1 MKFLIAFLLLIGA
14 VMPRAAAAQ
23 VDDQF
28 SWGLTAGASVPA
40 RDLADDHNTGLAGGV
55 TFALGQVGQTIGIRI
70 DGLYS
75 TFPGKS
81 GTEGRDARI
90 IGGTFNLVTSLI
102 GTGDRVYVIGGV
114 GGYGIRTGVP
124 GVKAV
129 NDWGINGGLGVW
141 LPFASAFVEARYHRI
156 SQKPQFGDART
167 FITISA
173 GLRIR

>member
-1 MKFLIAFLLLIGA
+1 
-14 VMPRAAAAQ
+14 MPRAAAAQ

-141 LPFASAFVEARYHRI
+141 LPFASAFVEARYHHFYRALANKQPAPFI
-156 SQKPQFGDART
+156 P
-167 FITISA
+167 ITI
-173 GLRIR
+173 GVLF